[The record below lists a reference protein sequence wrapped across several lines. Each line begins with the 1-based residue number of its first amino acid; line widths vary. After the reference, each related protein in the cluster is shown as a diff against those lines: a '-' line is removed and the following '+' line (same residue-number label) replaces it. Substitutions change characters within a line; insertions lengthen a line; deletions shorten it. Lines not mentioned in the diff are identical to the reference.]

1 MLGTWVNTLAIIV
14 GSILGLLLRGGIPT
28 RFRTT
33 IMQGLGLAVI
43 LIGLTSALKTDDV
56 LIVILSLVIGGV
68 FGEGLKIEERLDR
81 IGRWLETKLAR
92 SGSNL
97 ARGFVTASLVYCV
110 GSMAVVG
117 ALESGLTGNH
127 QTLFAKST
135 LDGVASIVFASTLG
149 IGVML
154 SSVSVLIYQG
164 IITLSAS
171 ALKQLLI
178 PQAVTQMSAVGGL
191 LIMAIGINL
200 LEMAK
205 LRVGNL
211 LPAIFIPLVYYGLRQ
226 LWG

>member
-14 GSILGLLLRGGIPT
+14 GSIIGLLLRGGIPT
-28 RFRTT
+28 QFRTT

-68 FGEGLKIEERLDR
+68 LGEALRIEARLDR

>member
-14 GSILGLLLRGGIPT
+14 GSILGLLLRGGIPMQ
-28 RFRTT
+28 FRTT

-68 FGEGLKIEERLDR
+68 FGEGLKIEDRLDR
-81 IGRWLETKLAR
+81 IGRWLENKLAR

-149 IGVML
+149 VGVML

-226 LWG
+226 FWG

>member
-1 MLGTWVNTLAIIV
+1 MLGTWVNTLAIIA
-14 GSILGLLLRGGIPT
+14 GSLLGLLLRGGIPS
-28 RFRTT
+28 RYRTT

-43 LIGLTSALKTDDV
+43 LIGLKTALKTDDV
-56 LIVILSLVIGGV
+56 LIVILSLVIGGLV
-68 FGEGLKIEERLDR
+68 GEALKIEARLEAM
-81 IGRWLETKLAR
+81 GRWLEDKLAR
-92 SGSNL
+92 RGNDL

-127 QTLFAKST
+127 QTLFAKSM

-154 SSVSVLIYQG
+154 SSVTVLIYQG
-164 IITLSAS
+164 IITLSAGM
-171 ALKQLLI
+171 LKQLLV
-178 PQAVTQMSAVGGL
+178 PQAVTEMSAVGGL

-211 LPAIFIPLVYYGLRQ
+211 LPAIFIPLIYYGLRQ